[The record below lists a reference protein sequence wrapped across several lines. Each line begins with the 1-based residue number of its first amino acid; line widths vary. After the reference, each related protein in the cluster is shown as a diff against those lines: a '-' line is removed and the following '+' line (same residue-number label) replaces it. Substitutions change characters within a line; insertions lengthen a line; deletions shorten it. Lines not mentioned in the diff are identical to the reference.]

1 MHGNYAE
8 QMIGPADETGDFPF
22 LSFFFIMILLLCK
35 DKKPNSGMEGGIRAA
50 ERARYSILIGKG
62 DN

>member
-1 MHGNYAE
+1 
-8 QMIGPADETGDFPF
+8 MIGPADETGDFPF
-22 LSFFFIMILLLCK
+22 FSFFFIMILLLCK